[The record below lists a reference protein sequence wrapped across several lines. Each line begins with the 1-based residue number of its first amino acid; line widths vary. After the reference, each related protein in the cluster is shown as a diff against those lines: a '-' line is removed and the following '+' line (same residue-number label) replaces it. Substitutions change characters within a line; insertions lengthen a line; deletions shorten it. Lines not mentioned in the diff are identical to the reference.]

1 MRMKAGK
8 RLGAFARPEKANR
21 PVDIGVNAYVQRRP
35 PFFLPIKSRRA
46 LPGAVQEGE
55 LMERRM
61 MTELRRMAYKLQS
74 LLLRIIER
82 ESSCITAF

>member
-1 MRMKAGK
+1 
-8 RLGAFARPEKANR
+8 
-21 PVDIGVNAYVQRRP
+21 
-35 PFFLPIKSRRA
+35 
-46 LPGAVQEGE
+46 
-55 LMERRM
+55 MERRM